1 MQANNTKYVPGQID
15 NPNEKMKNR
24 TNRWRISILACLL
37 VSVISCLQKKND
49 NIRNEAIA
57 DSLLQKGECSLSS
70 NPDTA
75 KYFITKAMSLTKD
88 SLKYYKGYIIYSK
101 IFLYN
106 SKPDSSFIILKKTLR
121 YLKKQTDCK
130 NKNDLLC
137 TVYNAHCAIFGRIGQ
152 LDSALHYGKMAL
164 KYCTDKTKAPDIYI
178 NLSDNYNMKG
188 NYPDAALCL
197 RNALTISDKYNLN
210 DLKFPIYFGLGCLY
224 LNVRDF
230 PNSDIFFKKAEKDYS
245 KRNDSEKEIYCNNRG
260 NYYYFT
266 NQFKIAE
273 QWFKKGVPLA
283 LKMKDKLT
291 ISLYYSNL
299 ADIYLQLE
307 NYKLSKYYADRAEEY
322 FKSINFS
329 RGLYY
334 LNSIRIGLAVAQ
346 KNYKEANK
354 LKNKKIDISGV
365 DPNLLS
371 IRNKYLEKLSI
382 KESKY
387 KEAYEYLREGNKLND
402 SVRNDLTQ
410 KKIAELSLRYRQDT
424 TLIKKELLIQRQK
437 SEMKTL
443 RLGYYIWILVFISFG
458 TATLY
463 VYFDLKRKH
472 KLQREKYL
480 NQIIQY
486 RVSNI
491 RNRISP
497 HLLFNVLNR
506 EMEGLDEK
514 RKNHFYTLV
523 NLLRNSLAMA
533 EKSCIPLAE
542 EIEFTQTYFNL
553 EKPNFD
559 NNINLKWA
567 IDPNI
572 NLNQTNI
579 IPMLLQIPIE
589 NSIKHGFIGVDR
601 ERWIMI
607 DISKS
612 LEGILISIQDNG
624 VGYHPEK
631 KNEEFQNST
640 GTGMKIVKQTIRI
653 LNYKNSEKIKFE
665 INNIENK
672 NQTGTKTDIFI
683 PRDFKY
689 EIK

>member
-1 MQANNTKYVPGQID
+1 MYLDKPTIRTR
-15 NPNEKMKNR
+15 KMKDK
-24 TNRWRISILACLL
+24 THRWRILILAGLIL
-37 VSVISCLQKKND
+37 SVVSCLQKKND

-57 DSLLQKGECSLSS
+57 DSLLQEGEQSLSS
-70 NPDTA
+70 NSNAT
-75 KYFITKAMSLTKD
+75 KSLITKAMSLTRD

-101 IFLYN
+101 TYLYN
-106 SKPDSSFIILKKTLR
+106 SKFDSSLIILRKTLQ
-121 YLKKQTDCK
+121 YLKKQTDSR

-152 LDSALHYGKMAL
+152 LDSALYYGNMAL
-164 KYCTDKTKAPDIYI
+164 KYCMDKTKAPDIYI

-188 NYPDAALCL
+188 NYPQAALCL
-197 RNALTISDKYNLN
+197 RNALTISDKYELN

-224 LNVRDF
+224 LNLRDF
-230 PNSDIFFKKAEKDYS
+230 PNSDKFFKKAEKDYS
-245 KRNDSEKEIYCNNRG
+245 KRKDSEKEIYCNNRG

-266 NQFKIAE
+266 NQFETAE
-273 QWFKKGVPLA
+273 RWFKRGVPLA
-283 LKMKDKLT
+283 IKMKDQFT
-291 ISLYYSNL
+291 VSLYYSNL
-299 ADIYLQLE
+299 ADVYLQMG
-307 NYKLSKYYADRAEEY
+307 NCKLSKYYADRAEDY
-322 FKSINFS
+322 FKSINFN

-334 LNSIRIGLAVAQ
+334 LNSIRIGLAIAQ
-346 KNYKEANK
+346 KDYNEANK
-354 LKNKKIDISGV
+354 LKKKKIDKSGV

-371 IRNKYLEKLSI
+371 IRNKYLEKLAI
-382 KESKY
+382 RETKY
-387 KEAYEYLREGNKLND
+387 KEAYEYLKKENELND

-410 KKIAELSLRYRQDT
+410 KKIAELGLRYRQDT

-443 RLGYYIWILVFISFG
+443 RLGYYIWILIFILFG
-458 TATLY
+458 TATFY

-486 RVSNI
+486 RISNI

-506 EMEGLDEK
+506 EMEGLDEE

-533 EKSCIPLAE
+533 EKSCVTLAE

-553 EKPNFD
+553 EKLKFD
-559 NNINLKWA
+559 NSIDLKWT

-572 NLNQTNI
+572 NLNQTSI

-589 NSIKHGFIGVDR
+589 NSIKHAFIGV
-601 ERWIMI
+601 ERDKWIMVNI
-607 DISKS
+607 NQNP
-612 LEGILISIQDNG
+612 EGILISIQDNG
-624 VGYHPEK
+624 IGYHPERK
-631 KNEEFQNST
+631 KEDSQNST
-640 GTGMKIVKQTIRI
+640 GTGMKVVNQTIQI
-653 LNYKNSEKIKFE
+653 LNYKNNEKIKFDM
-665 INNIENK
+665 NNIEDK
-672 NQTGTKTDIFI
+672 MQTGTKTDIFI
-683 PRDFKY
+683 PRNFKF
-689 EIK
+689 EVK

>member
-1 MQANNTKYVPGQID
+1 MYLDKTTIKTK
-15 NPNEKMKNR
+15 KLKNK
-24 TNRWRISILACLL
+24 TTRWRVLILVFLLIS
-37 VSVISCLQKKND
+37 VVSCLQKKNS

-57 DSLLQKGECSLSS
+57 DSLLQEGEDSLST
-70 NPDTA
+70 NPNAA
-75 KYFITKAMSLTKD
+75 KSFITKAMSLTGD

-101 IFLYN
+101 TFLYN
-106 SKPDSSFIILKKTLR
+106 SKFDSSFIILKKTLR
-121 YLKKQTDCK
+121 YLKKQTDSK

-137 TVYNAHCAIFGRIGQ
+137 TVYNAHCAVFGRIGQ
-152 LDSALHYGKMAL
+152 LDSALYYGKMAL
-164 KYCTDKTKAPDIYI
+164 IYCTDKTKAPDIYI

-188 NYPDAALCL
+188 NYPQAAMCL
-197 RNALTISDKYNLN
+197 RNALTISDRYNLN

-224 LNVRDF
+224 LNLRDF
-230 PNSDIFFKKAEKDYS
+230 PNSDKFFKKAEKDYS

-273 QWFKKGVPLA
+273 RWFKKGIPLA
-283 LKMKDKLT
+283 LKMKDELT
-291 ISLYYSNL
+291 TSLYYSNL
-299 ADIYLQLE
+299 ADTYLQLG
-307 NYKLSKYYADRAEEY
+307 NYKLSKFYADRAEEY

-334 LNSIRIGLAVAQ
+334 LNSIRIGLAVSQ
-346 KNYKEANK
+346 KNYAEANK
-354 LKNKKIDISGV
+354 LKNKKINISGV

-371 IRNKYLEKLSI
+371 IRNKYLEKLAI

-387 KEAYEYLREGNKLND
+387 KEAYEYLRKENELSD

-424 TLIKKELLIQRQK
+424 ILIKKELLIQRQK

-443 RLGYYIWILVFISFG
+443 RLGYYIWILVFILFAS
-458 TATLY
+458 ATLY
-463 VYFDLKRKH
+463 IYFDLKRKH

-486 RVSNI
+486 RISNI

-506 EMEGLDEK
+506 EMEGLDEE

-523 NLLRNSLAMA
+523 NLLRNSLVMA
-533 EKSCIPLAE
+533 DKSCVSLAE

-553 EKPNFD
+553 EKLKFD
-559 NNINLKWA
+559 KNINLKWT
-567 IDPNI
+567 IDPII
-572 NLNQTNI
+572 NLKQTNI

-589 NSIKHGFIGVDR
+589 NSIKHAFIGIDR
-601 ERWIMI
+601 EKWIMI
-607 DISKS
+607 EISKS
-612 LEGILISIQDNG
+612 PEGVFISIQDNG
-624 VGYHPEK
+624 VGYHPERK
-631 KNEEFQNST
+631 KEDSLNST
-640 GTGMKIVKQTIRI
+640 GTGMKVVKQTIQI
-653 LNYKNSEKIKFE
+653 LNYKNSEKIRFE
-665 INNIENK
+665 INNIENG

-683 PRDFKY
+683 PQDFKY
-689 EIK
+689 EVK

>member
-1 MQANNTKYVPGQID
+1 MYLDKTTIKTR
-15 NPNEKMKNR
+15 ELKNK
-24 TNRWRISILACLL
+24 TTRWRVLILVCLL
-37 VSVISCLQKKND
+37 VSVVSCLQKKNS
-49 NIRNEAIA
+49 NIRNEATA
-57 DSLLQKGECSLSS
+57 DSLLQEGEDSLST
-70 NPDTA
+70 NPNAA
-75 KYFITKAMSLTKD
+75 KSFITKAMSLTGD

-101 IFLYN
+101 TFLYN
-106 SKPDSSFIILKKTLR
+106 SKFDSSFIILKKTLR
-121 YLKKQTDCK
+121 YLKKQTDSK

-137 TVYNAHCAIFGRIGQ
+137 TVYNAHCAVFGRIGQ
-152 LDSALHYGKMAL
+152 LDSALYYGKMAL
-164 KYCTDKTKAPDIYI
+164 KYCTDRTKAPDIYI

-188 NYPDAALCL
+188 NYPQAALCL
-197 RNALTISDKYNLN
+197 RNALTISDKYNLS

-224 LNVRDF
+224 LNLRDF
-230 PNSDIFFKKAEKDYS
+230 PNSDKFFKKAEKDYS

-266 NQFKIAE
+266 NQFRIAE
-273 QWFKKGVPLA
+273 RWFKKGVPLA
-283 LKMKDKLT
+283 LKMKDELT
-291 ISLYYSNL
+291 VSLHYSNL
-299 ADIYLQLE
+299 ADTYLQLG
-307 NYKLSKYYADRAEEY
+307 NYKQSKYYADRAEEY

-346 KNYKEANK
+346 KNYNEANK

-371 IRNKYLEKLSI
+371 IRNKYLEKLAI
-382 KESKY
+382 RESKY
-387 KEAYEYLREGNKLND
+387 KEAYEYLRKGNELND
-402 SVRNDLTQ
+402 SVRNDLAQ

-437 SEMKTL
+437 SEMKNL
-443 RLGYYIWILVFISFG
+443 RLGYYIWVLVFILFG
-458 TATLY
+458 TISFY

-486 RVSNI
+486 RISNI

-506 EMEGLDEK
+506 EMEGLDEE

-523 NLLRNSLAMA
+523 NLLRNSLVMA
-533 EKSCIPLAE
+533 EKSCVSLAE
-542 EIEFTQTYFNL
+542 EIDFTQTYFNL
-553 EKPNFD
+553 EKLKFD
-559 NNINLKWA
+559 NSIELKWI
-567 IDPNI
+567 IDPNV
-572 NLNQTNI
+572 NLNQANI

-589 NSIKHGFIGVDR
+589 NSIKHAFIGVDR
-601 ERWIMI
+601 EKWIMI
-607 DISKS
+607 NISKS
-612 LEGILISIQDNG
+612 SEGVLISIKDNG
-624 VGYHPEK
+624 IGYHPEK
-631 KNEEFQNST
+631 KKDDSQNST
-640 GTGMKIVKQTIRI
+640 GTGMKIVRQTIQI

-665 INNIENK
+665 INNIENESH
-672 NQTGTKTDIFI
+672 TGTKTDIFI
-683 PRDFKY
+683 PQDFKY